1 MGFCKFSTICFVWQI
16 LVFEYRRKNLK
27 IKIDSMHKNTQQIRN
42 KLKNLDSRI
51 GAIVTLTPEMYI
63 LLKSMYSNEYIYV
76 RNVEILAENKFK
88 IKYVFPVDDLTN
100 QIINKVSLIQV
111 QLWIVQW
118 IYLSL
123 CLYMKNNPDCI
134 ISSEIMENI
143 KERFYYF
150 KDERVFTKN
159 IIPSQESYL
168 LFQIDD
174 IMDKDQFFSLNIH
187 LKQDQESFIY
197 WKIEGIISK

>member
-1 MGFCKFSTICFVWQI
+1 
-16 LVFEYRRKNLK
+16 
-27 IKIDSMHKNTQQIRN
+27 MHKNTEQIRN

-51 GAIVTLTPEMYI
+51 GAIVTLTPEIYI

>member
-1 MGFCKFSTICFVWQI
+1 
-16 LVFEYRRKNLK
+16 
-27 IKIDSMHKNTQQIRN
+27 MHKNTEQIRK
-42 KLKNLDSRI
+42 KLQNLDSRI
-51 GAIVTLTPEMYI
+51 WAIVTLTPEMYSV
-63 LLKSMYSNEYIYV
+63 LQSMYSNEYIYV
-76 RNVEILAENKFK
+76 RNVEILSENKFK

-100 QIINKVSLIQV
+100 QIVNKVSLIQL

-134 ISSEIMENI
+134 ISRETMDNI

-174 IMDKDQFFSLNIH
+174 ILDKDQFFSLNIN
-187 LKQDQESFIY
+187 LKSDQESFMY
-197 WKIEGIISK
+197 GRIEWIISK